1 MDCSTPGFPVLHYF
15 PEFAQIHVHIVLW
28 GPSNSSQ
35 EVQEILEVSV
45 YVHMFLALGSPEG
58 SHDSFRRSQDLC
70 SPPATPVLGP
80 LPFPPLGCPTA
91 AHV

>member
-1 MDCSTPGFPVLHYF
+1 MACSTPGFPVLHCF

-58 SHDSFRRSQDLC
+58 SRDSLRRSQDLC
-70 SPPATPVLGP
+70 SPPATPVLEP
-80 LPFPPLGCPTA
+80 LPFPP
-91 AHV
+91 